1 MCALSGH
8 MAGLM
13 TVTAKT
19 RGWASQDAVTKVT
32 IDGTLGG
39 LTRVP
44 DSTVT
49 AFHFNKVSDV
59 LSQQDLD

>member
-1 MCALSGH
+1 

-13 TVTAKT
+13 IVTAKT
-19 RGWASQDAVTKVT
+19 REWASQDGVTKVA

-49 AFHFNKVSDV
+49 VFHFKVSDV

>member
-1 MCALSGH
+1 MG
-8 MAGLM
+8 GLM
-13 TVTAKT
+13 TATAKT
-19 RGWASQDAVTKVT
+19 REWASQDAVTKVA

>member
-1 MCALSGH
+1 
-8 MAGLM
+8 M
-13 TVTAKT
+13 TATAKT
-19 RGWASQDAVTKVT
+19 REWASQDAVTKVA